1 MTDEYEPADDAAPPP
16 PPAERPRT
24 VPGLLESLNIT
35 FDELTRYV
43 AGYNTLTRV
52 YRTLTDTRAPGERPK
67 GLIIGFKGSA
77 DDQHVIDVNVD
88 VQKDVDQQYVAH
100 VIAPLANGQ
109 ATGMLRAVDR
119 MLKQGQELKAF
130 IETALGLAK
139 PPG

>member
-1 MTDEYEPADDAAPPP
+1 MTDEYEPADEAPPP

-24 VPGLLESLNIT
+24 VAGMLESLNVT

-52 YRTLTDTRAPGERPK
+52 YRTLTNSLAPGERPK
-67 GLIIGFKGSA
+67 GLILAFKGSA
-77 DDQHVIDVNVD
+77 DDQHAIDVNVD
-88 VQKDVDQQYVAH
+88 VQKNVDPQYVAH

-109 ATGMLRAVDR
+109 AMGMLTAVEH

-130 IETALGLAK
+130 IETALGIAK